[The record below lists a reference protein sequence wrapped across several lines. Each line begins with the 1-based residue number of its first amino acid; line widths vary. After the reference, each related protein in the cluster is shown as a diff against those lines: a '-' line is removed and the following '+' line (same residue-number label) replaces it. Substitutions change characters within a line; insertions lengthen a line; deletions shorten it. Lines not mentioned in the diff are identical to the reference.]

1 MANGKEVAPY
11 NERALSLKQ
20 YLGNENIK
28 AQIMAAA
35 PKMLNG
41 ERFLKVF
48 YGACLRNPKLLECT
62 TESMLQAAMFFAQ
75 LGLEPILGRA
85 YLVPYLNSKNIDNR
99 WVKQYEVQPQVGY
112 QGLVDLAR
120 RSNTI
125 ADVWGACVYEADIF
139 DLSYGLDRALIHK
152 PWYMDPEKR
161 KQGQPGEMIGAYVV
175 WQLKDGTKHP
185 EYMPWHE
192 IAKRRA
198 KSQSYTWAETGDP
211 NKGGGK
217 KDSVWHTWTEDMA
230 LKTVIKHSAKIVPAS
245 IEFMQ
250 AVEFDD
256 QSDNG
261 RSGQFAGMVFDAPQ
275 LPAPAAEAP
284 MDTAFSPTFSEAAQ
298 KKSSVWPNPDFDRFV
313 ADTAAGNGMQV
324 EDFKARVMAD
334 GRFADFWAS
343 FERTLTQ
350 RQASQPA
357 ANPVPKTEP
366 AGGPE
371 PPAWERS
378 KWINLRGAG
387 YADYIN
393 ANLDSFRSSP
403 DKIRLEAKGKW
414 INIYKGEKPWP
425 LDAQMAPPVTQPAPA
440 KVEDTPPPA
449 AVEKDPEKSEL
460 ASLQDELRELAKV
473 EGGVYL
479 LQAQKNCNFA
489 VGISNFPSTVDG
501 CNYLIEQVG
510 KLLAKTPPRP

>member
-20 YLGNENIK
+20 YLGNEGIK

-62 TESMLQAAMFFAQ
+62 TESVLQAAMFFAQ

-139 DLSYGLDRALIHK
+139 DLSYGMDRNLVHK

-211 NKGGGK
+211 KKGGGER
-217 KDSVWHTWTEDMA
+217 DSVWHTWTEDMA
-230 LKTVIKHSAKIVPAS
+230 LKTVIKHSAKLVPAS

-256 QSDNG
+256 NADNG
-261 RSGQFAGMVFDAPQ
+261 RSGQFAGMVFDDTPR
-275 LPAPAAEAP
+275 LPAPAAEP
-284 MDTAFSPTFSEAAQ
+284 VDTAFSPTFTETAQ
-298 KKSSVWPNPDFDRFV
+298 KMSPVWPNPDFDKFV
-313 ADTAAGNGMQV
+313 SATATGNNMSV
-324 EDFKARVMAD
+324 EIFKAKVMAE
-334 GRFADFWAS
+334 GKFADLWAA
-343 FERTLTQ
+343 FIRAQ
-350 RQASQPA
+350 GASPA
-357 ANPVPKTEP
+357 PKQEP
-366 AGGPE
+366 AGGSE

-387 YADYIN
+387 YADYIT
-393 ANLDSFRSSP
+393 ANLDSFRSAPS
-403 DKIRLEAKGKW
+403 KITLEAKGKW

-425 LDAQMAPPVTQPAPA
+425 LDAPQAPPVTQPAPA
-440 KVEDTPPPA
+440 PVEDAAPPPA
-449 AVEKDPEKSEL
+449 AVENPEKSEL
-460 ASLQDELRELAKV
+460 VALQNELRELAKV

-489 VGISNFPSTVDG
+489 VGISNLPSTVDG

-510 KLLAKTPPRP
+510 MLLAKTPPRP